1 MGYRSQGS
9 PRRSAGQRF
18 QKSQH
23 EKAKTKAHKH
33 QVRGRALGE
42 EPQIAT
48 SEEIAEKTLNRLK
61 RLGEQKFAVSPFSEY
76 FDDWLINL
84 KEVLSEF
91 ESTPAVSVDE
101 AFVNERGRLIAKVE
115 RELSEIKEGEAAL
128 DVAAKELADNNH
140 LLVQIDTEYAAKTRE
155 TGLRRNSEI
164 QRLTLN
170 VQSLEA
176 ELEHLRK
183 TKTTFFV
190 SFTKKAKAQK
200 ESEALRKLES
210 AKTELESALQS
221 FKVEQEKLHDDY
233 EKKKQAVIEQ
243 VQRLEKEV
251 EKLENDSSLTVRS
264 SASEALAD
272 AVNALLERQPASST
286 DAAT

>member
-91 ESTPAVSVDE
+91 ESSPAVSVDE

-115 RELSEIKEGEAAL
+115 RELAELKEGEAAL
-128 DVAAKELADNNH
+128 GVAAKELADNNH
-140 LLVQIDTEYAAKTRE
+140 LLVQIDAEYAVKTRE
-155 TGLRRNSEI
+155 IGPRRNAEI
-164 QRLTLN
+164 QGLTLN
-170 VQSLEA
+170 VQSFEG
-176 ELEHLRK
+176 ELERVKAMK
-183 TKTTFFV
+183 TSFF
-190 SFTKKAKAQK
+190 SFTKRAKAQK
-200 ESEALRKLES
+200 ESEALRKVES
-210 AKTELESALQS
+210 AKTELESVLQS

-233 EKKKQAVIEQ
+233 EKKIQAVIEQ

-272 AVNALLERQPASST
+272 AVNALLERQPASSA

>member
-9 PRRSAGQRF
+9 PRRSSGQKF

-23 EKAKTKAHKH
+23 EKAKSKAHKR
-33 QVRGRALGE
+33 QARGRPLRE

-48 SEEIAEKTLNRLK
+48 AEETAEKTLNRLK

-91 ESTPAVSVDE
+91 ESSPAVSVDE

-115 RELSEIKEGEAAL
+115 RELAELKQGEAAL

-140 LLVQIDTEYAAKTRE
+140 LLVQIDAEYAAKTRE
-155 TGLRRNSEI
+155 IGPRRNAEI
-164 QRLTLN
+164 QGLTLN
-170 VQSLEA
+170 VQSFEG
-176 ELEHLRK
+176 ELERVKAMK
-183 TKTTFFV
+183 TSFF
-190 SFTKKAKAQK
+190 SFTKRAKAQK

-210 AKTELESALQS
+210 AKTELESALQN

>member
-76 FDDWLINL
+76 FDDCLINL

-91 ESTPAVSVDE
+91 ESSPAVSVDE
-101 AFVNERGRLIAKVE
+101 AFVNERGRLLAKVE
-115 RELSEIKEGEAAL
+115 RELAEIKQDEAAL
-128 DVAAKELADNNH
+128 DVAANELADNNH
-140 LLVQIDTEYAAKTRE
+140 LLVQIDAEYAAKTRE
-155 TGLRRNSEI
+155 IGPRRNAEI
-164 QRLTLN
+164 QGLTLN
-170 VQSLEA
+170 VQSFEG
-176 ELEHLRK
+176 ELERVKAMK
-183 TKTTFFV
+183 TSFF
-190 SFTKKAKAQK
+190 SFTKRAKAQK
-200 ESEALRKLES
+200 ESEALRKVES
-210 AKTELESALQS
+210 AKTELESVLQS

-264 SASEALAD
+264 STSEALAD

>member
-33 QVRGRALGE
+33 QVRGRVLGE

-91 ESTPAVSVDE
+91 ESSPAVSVDE

-115 RELSEIKEGEAAL
+115 RELAELKQGEAAL

-140 LLVQIDTEYAAKTRE
+140 LLVEIDTEYAAKTRE
-155 TGLRRNSEI
+155 IGPRRNAEI
-164 QRLTLN
+164 QGLTLN
-170 VQSLEA
+170 VQSFEG
-176 ELEHLRK
+176 ELERVKAMK
-183 TKTTFFV
+183 TSFF
-190 SFTKKAKAQK
+190 SFTKRAKAQK

-264 SASEALAD
+264 STSEALAD

>member
-91 ESTPAVSVDE
+91 ESSPAVSVDE

-115 RELSEIKEGEAAL
+115 RELAELKQDEAAL

-140 LLVQIDTEYAAKTRE
+140 LLVQIDAEYAAKTRE
-155 TGLRRNSEI
+155 IGPRRNAEI
-164 QRLTLN
+164 QGLTLN
-170 VQSLEA
+170 VQSFEG
-176 ELEHLRK
+176 ELERVKAMK
-183 TKTTFFV
+183 TSFF
-190 SFTKKAKAQK
+190 SFTKRAKAQK

-210 AKTELESALQS
+210 AKTELESVLQS
-221 FKVEQEKLHDDY
+221 FKVEQEKFHDDY

-264 SASEALAD
+264 STSEALAD

>member
-9 PRRSAGQRF
+9 PRRSSGQKF

-91 ESTPAVSVDE
+91 ESSPAVSVDE

-115 RELSEIKEGEAAL
+115 RELAELKQDEAAL

-155 TGLRRNSEI
+155 IGPRRNAEI
-164 QRLTLN
+164 QGLTLN
-170 VQSLEA
+170 VQSFEG
-176 ELEHLRK
+176 ELERVKAMK
-183 TKTTFFV
+183 TSFF
-190 SFTKKAKAQK
+190 SFTKRAKAQK
-200 ESEALRKLES
+200 ESEALRKVES
-210 AKTELESALQS
+210 AKTELESVLQS
-221 FKVEQEKLHDDY
+221 FKVEQEKFHDDY

-272 AVNALLERQPASST
+272 AVNALLERQPASSA

>member
-9 PRRSAGQRF
+9 PRRSSGQKF

-84 KEVLSEF
+84 KEVLFEF
-91 ESTPAVSVDE
+91 ESSPAVSVDE

-115 RELSEIKEGEAAL
+115 RELAELKQDEAAL

-155 TGLRRNSEI
+155 IGPRRNAEI
-164 QRLTLN
+164 QGLTLN
-170 VQSLEA
+170 VQSFEG
-176 ELEHLRK
+176 ELERVKAMK
-183 TKTTFFV
+183 TSFF
-190 SFTKKAKAQK
+190 SFTKRAKAQK
-200 ESEALRKLES
+200 ESEALRKVES
-210 AKTELESALQS
+210 AKTELESVLQS
-221 FKVEQEKLHDDY
+221 FKVEQEKFHDDY

-272 AVNALLERQPASST
+272 AVNALLERQPASSA

>member
-91 ESTPAVSVDE
+91 ESSPAVSVDE

-115 RELSEIKEGEAAL
+115 RELAELKQDEAAL

-155 TGLRRNSEI
+155 IGPRRNAEI
-164 QRLTLN
+164 QGLTLN
-170 VQSLEA
+170 VQSFEG
-176 ELEHLRK
+176 ELERVKAMK
-183 TKTTFFV
+183 TSFF
-190 SFTKKAKAQK
+190 SFTKRAKAQK